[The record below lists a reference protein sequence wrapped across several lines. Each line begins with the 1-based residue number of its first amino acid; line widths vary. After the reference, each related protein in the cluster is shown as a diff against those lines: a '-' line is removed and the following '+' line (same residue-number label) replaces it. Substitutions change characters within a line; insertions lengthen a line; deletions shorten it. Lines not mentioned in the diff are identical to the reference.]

1 MTSVSTVDQ
10 YNHTGNHHLPVV
22 TSARVV
28 EVVSEVAIKFC
39 FRISQLFV
47 SPAYLVLDMTI
58 VSTAIHILTLEIII
72 FRLSQVPECLK

>member
-28 EVVSEVAIKFC
+28 EVVSEVAIQ
-39 FRISQLFV
+39 I
-47 SPAYLVLDMTI
+47 
-58 VSTAIHILTLEIII
+58 IHIYGKNSANYVSHLIHYLILNTLKKLT
-72 FRLSQVPECLK
+72 FS